1 MSFRAD
7 RSGTQARFYLGGIS
21 LSGANMCRISAEQI
35 HMQGESNE
43 GIEVDV
49 ETLYVESESDPERN
63 RFVFAYTVTI
73 RNVGSAPA
81 RLLTR
86 HWVIRDGNGK
96 VQEVQGDGV
105 VGEQPHLKPGEGFQY
120 TSGTMLETSMG
131 TMGGSYTMVTDA
143 GEEFLAP
150 IEDFLLSAP
159 RTLH

>member
-1 MSFRAD
+1 MNPDAKLKLPERNI
-7 RSGTQARFYLGGIS
+7 Q
-21 LSGANMCRISAEQI
+21 
-35 HMQGESNE
+35 
-43 GIEVDV
+43 VDV
-49 ETLYVESESDPERN
+49 DTLYVESESDPEQN

-73 RNVGSAPA
+73 RNVGDMAA

-86 HWVIRDGNGK
+86 HWVIRDANGK

-131 TMGGSYTMVTDA
+131 TMGGSYSLVADDGT
-143 GEEFLAP
+143 EFKAL
-150 IEDFLLSAP
+150 IDDFLLSTP